1 MRSIAEWQS
10 THYLKPN
17 MLKIGDQIVVSGNLT
32 RSNTIGL
39 IILKRLSDDFS
50 RADSN
55 AVSSAPCDDVMF
67 VSSTAR

>member
-1 MRSIAEWQS
+1 
-10 THYLKPN
+10 
-17 MLKIGDQIVVSGNLT
+17 MLKIGDQIVVTANLT
-32 RSNTIGL
+32 RSDTIGL

-55 AVSSAPCDDVMF
+55 AVSSAPCDGVMF